1 MTLAPNMSLLELQQ
15 WLEDKERAQPA
26 RYPLT
31 DTDMQWLSDVTQLAR
46 ELTSAP
52 IAFVSVLDAST
63 THFVASQGAGLGLGL
78 RSERRRNT
86 LCDLVAS
93 TGNAVVIADALS
105 EPALARFPAVQDGL
119 RSYIGVPIAHDA
131 DAPLAFAL
139 CVADTSARPDAADG
153 VHALQRLARVAHR
166 ALSR

>member
-1 MTLAPNMSLLELQQ
+1 MTLAPKMSLLELQQ

-31 DTDMQWLSDVTQLAR
+31 DGDMDWLSDVTQLAR

-63 THFVASQGAGLGLGL
+63 THFVAAQGADLK
-78 RSERRRNT
+78 SERRRNT

-93 TGNAVVIADALS
+93 TGNAVVIADALA
-105 EPALARFPAVQDGL
+105 EPALARFPAVQHGL
-119 RSYIGVPIAHDA
+119 RSYIGVPIAHNA

-153 VHALQRLARVAHR
+153 VHALQRLARVAQR